1 MNHPVLRS
9 DGQRVFSALADST
22 RCALLERLRD
32 GESSASRLA
41 KPLGI
46 SRQAVAKHLHVLA
59 EAGLVRHW
67 REGRETVFEIRLQ
80 GLAPAETY
88 LKALLAAG
96 DKAPAT
102 G

>member
-1 MNHPVLRS
+1 MNHPAFGS

-22 RCALLERLRD
+22 RCALLEKLRD
-32 GESSASRLA
+32 GESSASKLA

-67 REGRETVFEIRLQ
+67 RQGRETVFEIRLQ
-80 GLAPAETY
+80 GLVPGEAY
-88 LKALLAAG
+88 LKSLRAAG
-96 DKAPAT
+96 DKTTAT

>member
-1 MNHPVLRS
+1 MNHPAFGS

-22 RCALLERLRD
+22 RCALLEKLRD
-32 GESSASRLA
+32 GESSASKLA

-67 REGRETVFEIRLQ
+67 RQGRETVFEIRLQ
-80 GLAPAETY
+80 GLVPGEAY
-88 LKALLAAG
+88 LNALRAAG
-96 DKAPAT
+96 DKTPAT

>member
-1 MNHPVLRS
+1 MNHPAFGS
-9 DGQRVFSALADST
+9 EAQRVFSALADST

-59 EAGLVRHW
+59 EAGLVRYW

-80 GLAPAETY
+80 GLAPAEAY
-88 LKALLAAG
+88 LKSLRAAG
-96 DKAPAT
+96 DKVPAT